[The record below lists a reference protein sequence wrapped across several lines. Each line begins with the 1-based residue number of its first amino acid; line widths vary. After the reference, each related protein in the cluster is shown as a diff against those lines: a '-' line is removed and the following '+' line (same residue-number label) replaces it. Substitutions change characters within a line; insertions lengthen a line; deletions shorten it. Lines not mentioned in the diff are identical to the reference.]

1 MIFHR
6 ETKFMYTNQIDQHND
21 DPAQFP
27 SAVKDENIEEEKFNS
42 KLDSDSKL
50 DLNDNILLQPDG
62 KAFCQICGIIL
73 SNMWIGKRHF
83 SRKHQ
88 QNVPHSCQICNRSF
102 KNKESRNQHQR
113 SAHKMSSTGVNDFST
128 TDQAQLVRISLL
140 KPKAENDDIENPTEI
155 VQNDNEEETKAL
167 SINGSR
173 IQKKKRKEIDMA
185 ITLIAIS
192 ITFVLCQSVKLVADV
207 YELTVC
213 DHFKIAKDGYD
224 PQCHNPIEI
233 DVVISLGNLF
243 VCVNSAANFLMYMI
257 RGKKFREAFCQ
268 TYFPCW
274 KKEENYQQNSTDMY
288 QMTQRSSI
296 H

>member
-1 MIFHR
+1 MVYDTNYTFLCKTSLRKNPYYATAYVFWSKVIFL
-6 ETKFMYTNQIDQHND
+6 ELIPYAVILIFNGVIIYKIFKSDKFALPQQNED
-21 DPAQFP
+21 
-27 SAVKDENIEEEKFNS
+27 EEE
-42 KLDSDSKL
+42 
-50 DLNDNILLQPDG
+50 
-62 KAFCQICGIIL
+62 A
-73 SNMWIGKRHF
+73 
-83 SRKHQ
+83 
-88 QNVPHSCQICNRSF
+88 
-102 KNKESRNQHQR
+102 
-113 SAHKMSSTGVNDFST
+113 
-128 TDQAQLVRISLL
+128 
-140 KPKAENDDIENPTEI
+140 
-155 VQNDNEEETKAL
+155 KAL
-167 SINGSR
+167 SKNGSR

-224 PQCHNPIEI
+224 PQCHNPIGI
-233 DVVISLGNLF
+233 DVVISFGNLF

-274 KKEENYQQNSTDMY
+274 KKEENDQQNSINMY
-288 QMTQRSSI
+288 QITQRSSI